1 MSTDPREPDRA
12 EAGRERAERDRD
24 DPPARREKKPKQPP
38 LTQREVFDLL
48 LRDPAVRPYLYAALG
63 ALALV
68 FLVMFDNGSDI
79 GAVLVA
85 LLGMANLL
93 FRWVSGPPF
102 LLFVISWFALFPFG
116 IPEAEFADPRKIPDN
131 YFRIADLVL
140 VLAALVYMRCAYRIF
155 GLIHIAMPLENVYPR
170 AEDAPPRRPPSHVS
184 PTELVW
190 MLGTAVALALL
201 GQGAWWVVNNVEFFP
216 ASGEFPF
223 RWADPDARRFL
234 RRAPLENGEF
244 TPGQTRFFVSLFV
257 LFFGYLLLRLV
268 FGYWRL
274 RSMSA
279 AEAAAVCTD
288 TAWAETHRE
297 RVRLEKWRLWRIQQ
311 ALERERAAKRA
322 EREAKK
328 REEAKA
334 REEERRKVQAARE
347 AERRR
352 ETAERRRR
360 REEEDDEDDDRPR
373 RRRRYEDDD
382 DDDRPR
388 RRR

>member
-1 MSTDPREPDRA
+1 MSTDPRAPDRA
-12 EAGRERAERDRD
+12 EPVRTEPERDRAD
-24 DPPARREKKPKQPP
+24 ARREKKPKQPP
-38 LTQREVFDLL
+38 LSQREVFDLL
-48 LRDPAVRPYLYAALG
+48 LRDPVVRPYLYAALG

-85 LLGMANLL
+85 LLGIANLL

-102 LLFVISWFALFPFG
+102 LLFVIAYFAVFPFG
-116 IPEAEFADPRKIPDN
+116 FPEAEFADPRKIPDN

-140 VLAALVYMRCAYRIF
+140 VLASLVYTRCAYRLF
-155 GLIHIAMPLENVYPR
+155 GLIHVAMPLENAYPR
-170 AEDAPPRRPPSHVS
+170 AEDAPPRRPPAHVA

-190 MLGTAVALALL
+190 MIGTALALL
-201 GQGAWWVVNNVEFFP
+201 GQGAWWAVNNVEFFP
-216 ASGEFPF
+216 ASGAFPF
-223 RWADPDARRFL
+223 RWADDDPRRFM
-234 RRAPLENGEF
+234 RRGPLEAGEF
-244 TPGQTRFFVSLFV
+244 TAGQTRFFVSLFV

-274 RSMSA
+274 RTMSA
-279 AEAAAVCTD
+279 AEAASVCTD

-328 REEAKA
+328 REEAEA
-334 REEERRKVQAARE
+334 RAEERRKARAAWEASE

-352 ETAERRRR
+352 ERAEERRRR
-360 REEEDDEDDDRPR
+360 RDDDDDDDRPR
-373 RRRRYEDDD
+373 RRRRRDEDDD

>member
-1 MSTDPREPDRA
+1 MSTAPDTRD
-12 EAGRERAERDRD
+12 ERRRD
-24 DPPARREKKPKQPP
+24 DPPPRREKEPKQPP
-38 LTQREVFDLL
+38 LSQREVFDLL

-63 ALALV
+63 ALALI
-68 FLVMFDNGSDI
+68 FLVMFDNNSDI

-85 LLGMANLL
+85 LLGLANLL

-116 IPEAEFADPRKIPDN
+116 IPEAEFDNPFNIREN

-140 VLAALVYMRCAYRIF
+140 VLAVLVYMRSAFRIF
-155 GLIHIAMPLENVYPR
+155 GLIHAAMPLENSFKRP
-170 AEDAPPRRPPSHVS
+170 EDAPPRRPPTHVA

-190 MLGTAVALALL
+190 MIGTAVALVLL
-201 GQGAWWVVNNVEFFP
+201 GQGAWWLVNNVEFRP
-216 ASGEFPF
+216 ADGTFPF
-223 RWADPDARRFL
+223 RWADPEDSRRFL
-234 RRAPLENGEF
+234 ARRGPFVPGEF
-244 TPGQTRFFVSLFV
+244 SAGQMRFFITLFA
-257 LFFGYLLLRLV
+257 LFFGFLLVRLV

-297 RVRLEKWRLWRIQQ
+297 RVRVEKWRLWRIQK
-311 ALERERAAKRA
+311 ALAEEREARRA

-334 REEERRKVQAARE
+334 RAEERRKTRAAWE
-347 AERRR
+347 VEQRR
-352 ETAERRRR
+352 ERAERRRR
-360 REEEDDEDDDRPR
+360 EGDEDEDNDRPR
-373 RRRRYEDDD
+373 RRRRDEDDD

>member
-1 MSTDPREPDRA
+1 MSADPREPDRPD
-12 EAGRERAERDRD
+12 RERDERRD
-24 DPPARREKKPKQPP
+24 DPPPRREKRPKHPP

-68 FLVMFDNGSDI
+68 FLVLFDNGSDI
-79 GAVLVA
+79 GAVLIA
-85 LLGMANLL
+85 LLGTANLL

-116 IPEAEFADPRKIPDN
+116 IPEAEFADPRRIGDN

-140 VLAALVYMRCAYRIF
+140 VLAALVYVRCAFRIF
-155 GLIHIAMPLENVYPR
+155 GLIHAAMPLENAFKRP
-170 AEDAPPRRPPSHVS
+170 EDAPPRRPAAHVS
-184 PTELVW
+184 PNELVW
-190 MLGTAVALALL
+190 LIGTAVALALL
-201 GQGAWWVVNNVEFFP
+201 GQGAWWLVNNVEFFP
-216 ASGEFPF
+216 ADGDFPF
-223 RWADPDARRFL
+223 RWADPDDARRFL
-234 RRAPLENGEF
+234 RRGPLDHGEF
-244 TPGQTRFFVSLFV
+244 TAGQTRFFVTTFV
-257 LFFGYLLLRLV
+257 LFAGYLALRLV

-274 RSMSA
+274 RAMSA
-279 AEAAAVCTD
+279 AEAASVCTD

-328 REEAKA
+328 REEARA
-334 REEERRKVQAARE
+334 REEERRKARAAYE
-347 AERRR
+347 AERQR
-352 ETAERRRR
+352 ERAERRRR
-360 REEEDDEDDDRPR
+360 RDEDEEDEDDDRPR
-373 RRRRYEDDD
+373 RRRPRADDD

>member
-1 MSTDPREPDRA
+1 MSTDPREP
-12 EAGRERAERDRD
+12 ERAERRRD

-63 ALALV
+63 ALALI

-116 IPEAEFADPRKIPDN
+116 IPEAEFADPRKVPDN
-131 YFRIADLVL
+131 FFRTADMVL
-140 VLAALVYMRCAYRIF
+140 VLSALVYVRCAFRIF
-155 GLIHIAMPLENVYPR
+155 GLIHAAMPLESAFKRP
-170 AEDAPPRRPPSHVS
+170 EDAPPRRPPAHVA
-184 PTELVW
+184 PNELAW
-190 MLGTAVALALL
+190 MIGTAAALVLL
-201 GQGAWWVVNNVEFFP
+201 GQGAWWLVNNLEFIP
-216 ASGEFPF
+216 MDRGFPF
-223 RWADPDARRFL
+223 RWADPEDVRRFT
-234 RRAPLENGEF
+234 RRGPLDHGEF
-244 TPGQTRFFVSLFV
+244 TPGQARFFVSVFAM
-257 LFFGYLLLRLV
+257 FFGYLALRLL

-311 ALERERAAKRA
+311 ALEREREAKRA

-328 REEAKA
+328 NEEAKA
-334 REEERRKVQAARE
+334 REEERRKARAARE

-352 ETAERRRR
+352 ERAEERRRER
-360 REEEDDEDDDRPR
+360 DDGDDEDDDRPR
-373 RRRRYEDDD
+373 RRRPRDDD

>member
-1 MSTDPREPDRA
+1 MSTDPREPDRD
-12 EAGRERAERDRD
+12 ERRRD
-24 DPPARREKKPKQPP
+24 DPPPRREKKPKHPP

-48 LRDPAVRPYLYAALG
+48 LRDPAARPYLYAALG
-63 ALALV
+63 ALALI
-68 FLVMFDNGSDI
+68 FLVLFDNGSDI

-85 LLGMANLL
+85 LLGVANLL

-102 LLFVISWFALFPFG
+102 LLFVLSWFALFPFG

-131 YFRIADLVL
+131 FFRIADLVL
-140 VLAALVYMRCAYRIF
+140 VLAALVYVRCAYRVF
-155 GLIHIAMPLENVYPR
+155 GLIHAAMPLENALRRP
-170 AEDAPPRRPPSHVS
+170 EDAPPRRPAAHVS
-184 PTELVW
+184 PNELVW
-190 MLGTAVALALL
+190 MIGTAVALVLL
-201 GQGAWWVVNNVEFFP
+201 GQGAWWLVNNIEFVP
-216 ASGEFPF
+216 MSRALPF
-223 RWADPDARRFL
+223 RWADPEDVRRFL
-234 RRAPLENGEF
+234 RRGPVDNGEF
-244 TPGQTRFFVSLFV
+244 APGQMRFFVSLFA

-274 RSMSA
+274 RAMSA
-279 AEAAAVCTD
+279 AEAVAVCTD

-322 EREAKK
+322 EREAQS

-334 REEERRKVQAARE
+334 REEERRKARAARE

-352 ETAERRRR
+352 ERAEERRRPR
-360 REEEDDEDDDRPR
+360 DEDDDEDDDRPR
-373 RRRRYEDDD
+373 RRRPRADDE